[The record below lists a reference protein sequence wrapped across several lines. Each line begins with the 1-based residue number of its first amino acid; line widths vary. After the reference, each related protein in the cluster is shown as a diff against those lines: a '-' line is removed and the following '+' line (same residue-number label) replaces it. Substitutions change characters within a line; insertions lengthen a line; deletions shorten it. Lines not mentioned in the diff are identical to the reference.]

1 MSDLLCQ
8 ETTSVS
14 CALRILFRMLN
25 DADRVNVASEVEDK
39 LLE

>member
-1 MSDLLCQ
+1 MPNLLRQ

-14 CALRILFRMLN
+14 CALRILFQMLN
-25 DADRVNVASEVEDK
+25 DADRADVTSEVEDK